1 MNNCI
6 IKCDKICNFNISPLV
21 KIIKK
26 KSIERNE
33 NIYLS

>member
-26 KSIERNE
+26 SIERNE